1 MVSLNKLMLIGNVGT
16 DPDMRYTPNGKAVTT
31 FRLAVTRR
39 FNGPDGEKQD
49 DTEWFTA
56 VTWNAL
62 AEQCSQWLTKGR
74 RVFVEGRIKSNS
86 WKGADGVTRFSNEI
100 IASRVLFLDRGE
112 NQSNGGERQ
121 PVAAQAS
128 PDSQDSSPSQGSE
141 EDLPW

>member
-1 MVSLNKLMLIGNVGT
+1 MVSLNRLMLIGNVGT
-16 DPDMRYTPNGKAVTT
+16 DPEMRYTPNGKAVTT

-39 FNGPDGEKQD
+39 FNGQDGERQD

-74 RVFVEGRIKSNS
+74 RVFIEGRLKSNT
-86 WKGADGVTRFSNEI
+86 WTGADGVARFGNEV

-112 NQSNGGERQ
+112 NQPNNSNQQQPAARE
-121 PVAAQAS
+121 PVAAQ
-128 PDSQDSSPSQGSE
+128 SSAQPPSE

>member
-1 MVSLNKLMLIGNVGT
+1 MVSLNRLMLIGNVGT
-16 DPDMRYTPNGKAVTT
+16 DPEMRYTPYGKAVTT

-39 FNGPDGEKQD
+39 FNGQDGERQD
-49 DTEWFTA
+49 DTEWFTT

-74 RVFVEGRIKSNS
+74 RVFIEGRLKSNT
-86 WKGADGVTRFSNEI
+86 WTGADGVARFGNEV

-112 NQSNGGERQ
+112 NQPNNSNQQQPAARE
-121 PVAAQAS
+121 PVAAQ
-128 PDSQDSSPSQGSE
+128 SSAQPPSE

>member
-1 MVSLNKLMLIGNVGT
+1 MVSLNRLMLIGNVGT
-16 DPDMRYTPNGKAVTT
+16 DPEMRYTPNGKAVTT

-39 FNGPDGEKQD
+39 FNGQDGERQD
-49 DTEWFTA
+49 DTEWFTT

-74 RVFVEGRIKSNS
+74 RVFIEGRLKSNT
-86 WKGADGVTRFSNEI
+86 WTGADGVARFGNEV

-112 NQSNGGERQ
+112 NQPNNSNQQQPAARE
-121 PVAAQAS
+121 PVAAQ
-128 PDSQDSSPSQGSE
+128 SSAQPPSE

>member
-1 MVSLNKLMLIGNVGT
+1 MVSLNRLMLIGNVGT
-16 DPDMRYTPNGKAVTT
+16 DPDMRYTPNGKPVTT

-39 FNGPDGEKQD
+39 FNGPDGERQD

-62 AEQCSQWLTKGR
+62 AEQCNQWLTKGK
-74 RVFVEGRIKSNS
+74 RVFIEGRLKSNT
-86 WKGADGVTRFSNEI
+86 WTGNDGNTRYSNEI

-112 NQSNGGERQ
+112 DQSNNAERQ
-121 PVAAQAS
+121 PVAAQSTQTAQS
-128 PDSQDSSPSQGSE
+128 AQSSE

>member
-1 MVSLNKLMLIGNVGT
+1 MVSLNRLMLIGNVGT

-39 FNGPDGEKQD
+39 YNGPDGERQD

-56 VTWNAL
+56 VAWNAL
-62 AEQCSQWLTKGR
+62 AEQCNQWLTKGK
-74 RVFVEGRIKSNS
+74 RVFIEGRIKSNS
-86 WKGADGVTRFSNEI
+86 WTGADGVTRFNNEI

-112 NQSNGGERQ
+112 NHTDDTNQQ
-121 PVAAQAS
+121 PVTAQQPAAAQ
-128 PDSQDSSPSQGSE
+128 DSQSTE